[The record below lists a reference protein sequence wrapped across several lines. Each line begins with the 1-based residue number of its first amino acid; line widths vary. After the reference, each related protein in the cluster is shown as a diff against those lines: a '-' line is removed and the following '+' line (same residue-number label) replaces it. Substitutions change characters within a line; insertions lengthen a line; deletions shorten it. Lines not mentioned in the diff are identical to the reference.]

1 MKRRTIWI
9 TTAAAAAA
17 LMLGG
22 TAIAFAA
29 TDGFST
35 GPASGAETESSDG
48 EATHLT
54 GSDLESAS
62 AAALEATG
70 PGKVVE
76 AETGDDGTSAY
87 EVEVKLDTGGTVEV
101 RLDAD
106 FGVID
111 VEGDD
116 SGSDDSGSSHS
127 GGSDDDG
134 ESESESD

>member
-48 EATHLT
+48 EATHLS
-54 GSDLESAS
+54 GSDLEAAS
-62 AAALEATG
+62 AAALAATG
-70 PGKVVE
+70 PGTVVE

-87 EVEVKLDTGGTVEV
+87 EVEV

-111 VEGDD
+111 VEGND